1 MPEEEIIEERSSLDA
16 NLGFFDKL
24 IVYRNCNKNYLKK

>member
-16 NLGFFDKL
+16 NLGFYYTL
-24 IVYRNCNKNYLKK
+24 IYIETAIIII